1 MPILSNLKPRER
13 NLVFATIG
21 VVGLGIFLQFSDEGE
36 SDFGSGMGAEASE
49 LEVKF
54 EDYRSQ
60 LERAPEILREYN
72 QLEAR
77 LPRSDDGQRADL
89 AFSNQLAQLCT
100 DSGFQHPPID
110 ATRISAIPDVE
121 DYELLSATL
130 RTEGTFEDTARLVR
144 IFQNNGLILR
154 EMELSG
160 TQDRDLVRARFT
172 ISRIAPVPQEDI
184 ERRRRTARRS

>member
-1 MPILSNLKPRER
+1 MAFLANLKPRER
-13 NLVFATIG
+13 NLVYATTA
-21 VVGLGIFLQFSDEGE
+21 VVVLGLFLQFSEEG
-36 SDFGSGMGAEASE
+36 DGDLGLGLGADASE
-49 LEVKF
+49 LELKF

-60 LERAPEILREYN
+60 LERAPEILRDYN

-77 LPRSDDGQRADL
+77 LPRSEDGQRADL

-100 DSGFQHPPID
+100 DSGFQYPPID

-130 RTEGTFEDTARLVR
+130 RTEGTFEDTARLIR

-154 EMELSG
+154 EMELNG
-160 TQDRDLVRARFT
+160 TRDRDMLRARFT
-172 ISRIAPVPQEDI
+172 VSRIAPVPQEDI